1 VRPGHLERSTMMRM
15 SQPGPE
21 DGAIPAGWRRWL
33 LPVAVMA
40 GLVALLVLPRG
51 GAPGMVLS
59 YSRFVADVG
68 AGSVQAVTIGPA
80 GQVSGTLAGGQP
92 FATTI
97 PVALGGN
104 GLAGDLAAHHV
115 QVTATTAV
123 PSSPLSVLFGLLPLL
138 LLGGFIFYAVR
149 AARRHAASLGGPGG
163 LGALAKTKARV
174 IDAERPTTRFADV
187 AGYPAVKTEV
197 SEVVDYLRNPGRYQ
211 AAGAHGPRGVL
222 MAGPPGTGKTLLAR
236 AVAGE
241 ARVPFFAISGSAFV
255 EMFVGVGAARVRDL
269 FEQARTRAPA
279 IVFIDEIDAL
289 GARRGHSGF
298 PGNDEREQTLN
309 QLLAEMDGFDQ
320 ASGVVVLA
328 ATNRP
333 DALDP
338 ALRRPGRFDREVL
351 VPLPSRAERRAILA
365 AHAGGKHLEPGVDL
379 GQIAAATPGFSGADL
394 ANLINEA
401 AVTAVRD
408 GRTTL
413 TATDFT
419 DARDRML
426 LGTRDRAVTLTLDE
440 LATVAVH
447 EAGHALVAALSR
459 HADPVSRVTVLGA
472 GHALGLTEL
481 LPADDRRLYG
491 ERYLADTLA
500 VKLGGRAAERLI
512 RGEAS
517 TGAADDLASA
527 TALATQMIRD
537 YGLSDTLGPVSYSD
551 QAAAPHPGLTPRGYS
566 EHTQWLVDR
575 EVAALLAQAETRARG
590 LLTQHI
596 DALNQL
602 TAALLEQE
610 TISGD
615 QVRALVHPARPAPLP
630 DSARPAAACSASER
644 NDRAAG
650 ESPARIRP
658 GG

>member
-1 VRPGHLERSTMMRM
+1 MRA
-15 SQPGPE
+15 SEPGPE
-21 DGAIPAGWRRWL
+21 SQAPSPTRRHWL
-33 LPVAVMA
+33 LLLGGTAVI
-40 GLVALLVLPRG
+40 LTFLVLPLRT
-51 GAPGMVLS
+51 AQGMMLS
-59 YSRFVADVG
+59 YSRFLADVG
-68 AGSVQAVTIGPA
+68 AGAVRAVTIDPA
-80 GQVSGTLAGGQP
+80 GRVAGTLATGQP
-92 FATTI
+92 FSTTI
-97 PVALGGN
+97 PVALDDRT
-104 GLAGDLAAHHV
+104 LASRLAAHHV
-115 QVTATTAV
+115 QVTATATT
-123 PSSPLSVLFGLLPLL
+123 PSSPLSALIGFLPLL
-138 LLGGFIFYAVR
+138 LLGGFILFAVR
-149 AARRHAASLGGPGG
+149 SARRQAATMGG
-163 LGALAKTKARV
+163 LGGAGSLTRAKTRV
-174 IDAERPTTRFADV
+174 IDVERPATRFADV

-197 SEVVDYLRNPGRYQ
+197 SEVVDYLRDPGRYE
-211 AAGAHGPRGVL
+211 AAGARGPQGVL

-241 ARVPFFAISGSAFV
+241 AHVPFLSVTGSSFV

-269 FEQARTRAPA
+269 FDQARTRAPA

-289 GARRGHSGF
+289 GSRRAADGLLGS
-298 PGNDEREQTLN
+298 DEREQTLN

-351 VPLPSRAERRAILA
+351 VPLPNRAERRAILA
-365 AHAGGKHLEPGVDL
+365 AHARGKHLEPGVDL
-379 GQIAAATPGFSGADL
+379 GQVAAATPGFSGADL
-394 ANLINEA
+394 ANLLNEA
-401 AVTAVRD
+401 AVTAVRA
-408 GRTTL
+408 GRNTL
-413 TATDFT
+413 TGADFA

-426 LGTRDRAVTLTLDE
+426 LGTKDRSVTLSFDE

-447 EAGHALVAALSR
+447 EAGHALVAALSP

-481 LPADDRRLYG
+481 LPSDDRRLYG
-491 ERYLADTLA
+491 ESYLADSLA

-527 TALATQMIRD
+527 TALATQMVREF
-537 YGLSDTLGPVSYSD
+537 GLSDTLGPVSYGD
-551 QAAAPHPGLTPRGYS
+551 RAAGPHPVLAPQRGYS

-575 EVAALLAQAETRARG
+575 EVAALLARAETRAQD
-590 LLTQHI
+590 LLTRHVQ
-596 DALNQL
+596 ALNQL
-602 TAALLEQE
+602 TAALLEHE
-610 TISGD
+610 TITGD
-615 QVRALVHPARPAPLP
+615 QVRALVHSAIPAPLA
-630 DSARPAAACSASER
+630 DNARPAAASSGSER

-650 ESPARIRP
+650 ELPAGTHP